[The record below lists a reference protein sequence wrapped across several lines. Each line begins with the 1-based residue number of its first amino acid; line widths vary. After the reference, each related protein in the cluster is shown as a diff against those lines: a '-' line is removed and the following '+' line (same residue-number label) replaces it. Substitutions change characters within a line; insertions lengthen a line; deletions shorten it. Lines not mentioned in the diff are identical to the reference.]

1 MRCGLLLVF
10 AFGFS
15 LGCALIAVRFGA
27 HFVGV
32 WEVALFGCFCYDFCS
47 VCWLLRYIWW
57 CCLWWV

>member
-32 WEVALFGCFCYDFCS
+32 WEVALFGCFCYDF
-47 VCWLLRYIWW
+47 W
-57 CCLWWV
+57 